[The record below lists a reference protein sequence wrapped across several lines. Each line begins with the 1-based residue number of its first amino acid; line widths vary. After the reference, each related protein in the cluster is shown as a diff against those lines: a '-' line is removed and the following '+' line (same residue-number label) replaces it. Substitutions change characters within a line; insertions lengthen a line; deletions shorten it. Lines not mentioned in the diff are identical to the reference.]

1 MNATDQAAVEHYPP
15 PSPEYQP
22 ATSPTHQSH
31 SAVQNDEDSIPLLG
45 HDDRGSSDQA
55 AGENLYVNT

>member
-1 MNATDQAAVEHYPP
+1 MNATDQSALEHYPP
-15 PSPEYQP
+15 TSPEYQP
-22 ATSPTHQSH
+22 ATSPTRQSL
-31 SAVQNDEDSIPLLG
+31 SAVHNDEDSIPLLG